1 MPSFSPK
8 AGSCSLLYVP
18 MTCVISSH
26 NMCCLSQFL
35 LVVGA
40 SPKTPWTAA
49 CQAPLSFTVSQS
61 LLKLMSIEWVMLSNH
76 LTLRAKNVPS
86 PYLQCPV
93 PEQCW
98 VHIWCSVKASCI
110 EIGLVTTHSYTELR
124 IFPILSCAW
133 CTHWGTVGQVYQL
146 SDWRWGYE
154 VREMLDNILKVAQLI
169 KR

>member
-8 AGSCSLLYVP
+8 AGSCSLLCVP

-61 LLKLMSIEWVMLSNH
+61 LLKFMSDESVMLSNH
-76 LTLRAKNVPS
+76 LMLCCPLLLLPS
-86 PYLQCPV
+86 
-93 PEQCW
+93 
-98 VHIWCSVKASCI
+98 
-110 EIGLVTTHSYTELR
+110 
-124 IFPILSCAW
+124 IFPGIRVFSSELFLPIMPRYWSFSFSTSPSSEYLGLISFRIDWFDLFAVK
-133 CTHWGTVGQVYQL
+133 GTL
-146 SDWRWGYE
+146 NS
-154 VREMLDNILKVAQLI
+154 LL
-169 KR
+169 